1 MIQENDIMTK
11 NILITLILLLNI
23 NFAQACSTE
32 EKRIALV
39 IGNSNYQDQATNLK
53 NPKNDVSGLAQALKT
68 LGFYVFEEY
77 DLTKTD
83 METAIQNFG
92 SCLKQTGGIG
102 LFYYSG
108 HGMQFHG
115 ENYLIPVDGSDALN
129 SKPEDFLKQN
139 IVSAEKMLKVMEDA
153 KNDANIIIIDACR
166 NNPYKSKGK
175 PIYKDGLAE
184 SKAPSGSIIAYA
196 AASGK
201 VAYDGGNYAK
211 YLIKEITKPKVLI
224 TTVFDNVR
232 TKVRDATDKKQ
243 EPEYL
248 ARLNRKIYLNG
259 ANPIEFTIKKCHRSK
274 RILPPRQAIDILNIS
289 TEDNSI
295 NYWKFPWQKQWNLPS
310 QKLYNDFIKSVRLSL
325 KSKEFLDFAM
335 KNVTKKSC
343 F

>member
-1 MIQENDIMTK
+1 MKIS
-11 NILITLILLLNI
+11 ILITSVLLLNI
-23 NFAQACSTE
+23 NFVQACSTN

-39 IGNSNYQDQATNLK
+39 IGNSNYQDKLANLK
-53 NPKNDVSGLAQALKT
+53 NTKNDASGLAQALKT

-77 DLTKTD
+77 DLTKKEMKTV
-83 METAIQNFG
+83 IQNFG
-92 SCLKQTGGIG
+92 SCLKATKGIG

-115 ENYLIPVDGSDALN
+115 ENYLIPVDGSDALD

-139 IVSAEKMLKVMEDA
+139 IVSAEEILKVMEDA

-166 NNPYKSKGK
+166 NNPLKSKGK
-175 PIYKDGLAE
+175 SIPYKDGLAE

-201 VAYDGGNYAK
+201 VAYDGGDYAQH
-211 YLIKEITKPKVLI
+211 LIKEISKPKVLI

-232 TKVRDATDKKQ
+232 TNVRDATGEKQ

-248 ARLNRKIYLNG
+248 AKLNSKIYLNG
-259 ANPIEFTIKKCHRSK
+259 ANSIEFTVKKCHRLKS
-274 RILPPRQAIDILNIS
+274 ILPPRQAIDILNIS

-295 NYWKFPWQKQWNLPS
+295 NYWKFPWQKQWILPS
-310 QKLYNDFIKSVRLSL
+310 QEVYNDFIKSIGLSV
-325 KSKEFLDFAM
+325 KPKKFLELAM

>member
-1 MIQENDIMTK
+1 MKK
-11 NILITLILLLNI
+11 NILIACVLLLNI
-23 NFAQACSTE
+23 NFVQACETDK
-32 EKRIALV
+32 KRIALV
-39 IGNSNYQDQATNLK
+39 IGNSNYQNELTNLK
-53 NPKNDVSGLAQALKT
+53 NPKNDASGLAQALKT

-77 DLTKTD
+77 DLTKKEMKTV
-83 METAIQNFG
+83 IQNFG
-92 SCLKQTGGIG
+92 SCLKATKGIG

-115 ENYLIPVDGSDALN
+115 TNYLIPVDGSDALD
-129 SKPEDFLKQN
+129 SEPEYFLKQN
-139 IVSAEKMLKVMEDA
+139 IVSTEEMLKIMEDA
-153 KNDANIIIIDACR
+153 NNDANIIIIDACR

-175 PIYKDGLAE
+175 PIPYKDGLAE

-201 VAYDGGNYAK
+201 VAYDGGDYAK
-211 YLIKEITKPKVLI
+211 HLIKEISKPKVLI

-232 TKVRDATDKKQ
+232 TKVRDATGEKQ

-295 NYWKFPWQKQWNLPS
+295 NYWKFSWQKQWNLPS
-310 QKLYNDFIKSVRLSL
+310 QEEYNDFIKSVRLSL
-325 KSKEFLDFAM
+325 KSKDFLDFAM
-335 KNVTKKSC
+335 KNITKKSC

>member
-1 MIQENDIMTK
+1 MIK
-11 NILITLILLLNI
+11 FSILIAWICFLNI
-23 NFAQACSTE
+23 NIVQACSTN

-39 IGNSNYQDQATNLK
+39 IGNSNYENTLANLK
-53 NPKNDVSGLAQALKT
+53 NPKNDASGLAQALKT

-115 ENYLIPVDGSDALN
+115 NNYLIPIDGSDALN
-129 SKPEDFLKQN
+129 SKREDFLKQN
-139 IVSAEKMLKVMEDA
+139 IVYAEEILKVMEDA

-175 PIYKDGLAE
+175 LIPYKDGLAE

-201 VAYDGGNYAK
+201 VALDGGAETHSPYAK
-211 YLIKEITKPKVLI
+211 HLIKEITKPKVSI
-224 TTVFDNVR
+224 TDVFFQVR
-232 TKVRDATDKKQ
+232 KGVKMDTDDRQ

-248 ARLNRKIYLNG
+248 SKLNDNICLTCPK
-259 ANPIEFTIKKCHRSK
+259 IEFTVKECHRLK

-295 NYWKFPWQKQWNLPS
+295 YYWKFPWQKQWNLPS
-310 QKLYNDFIKSVRLSL
+310 QEVYNDFIKSVGLSL
-325 KSKEFLDFAM
+325 NSKEFPDFAM
-335 KNVTKKSC
+335 KNATKKSC